1 MRAVYV
7 KADKQTKARER
18 AETILRELRRH
29 RGHPV
34 GLADLVERSG
44 PYHLEVHQVL
54 ATLEAL
60 GMVQRFEEVDSDSG
74 AHRVAYAYVRPT
86 DRAKKHLRLAA

>member
-1 MRAVYV
+1 MRPMYV
-7 KADKQTKARER
+7 RADKASRARER
-18 AETILRELRRH
+18 AEAILKELRKH

-34 GLADLVERSG
+34 PLAVLVDRTG

-60 GMVQRFEEVDSDSG
+60 GMVARFEEKDSESG
-74 AHRVAYAYVRPT
+74 AHRVAYAYVKPT
-86 DRAKKHLRLAA
+86 ERSKRHLQLAA